1 MLLLKPTFI
10 FLLTLGL
17 WNAGP
22 GESQDPQTENGFVID
37 AKVKPII
44 DAKCLGC
51 HSADSKNEKAKE
63 KLIWANLSTMDKKS
77 VAAVMDE
84 VVEVMEKGEMPPAKF
99 LERFPD
105 KKLTEKETKSI
116 RKWADKTAS
125 KMLK

>member
-1 MLLLKPTFI
+1 MLFLKPTFI
-10 FLLTLGL
+10 LLLTLGL
-17 WNAGP
+17 WNTDPADP
-22 GESQDPQTENGFVID
+22 QDPQPGNGFTID

-63 KLIWANLSTMDKKS
+63 KLIWANLSAMDKKA

-125 KMLK
+125 KMMK